1 MGITGAP
8 IAAVASCS
16 RSPQTCAQGVW
27 AVLDSCFPKL
37 FLTAHH
43 YQHLKQHLVK
53 QQACSHQQDILD
65 AAAAAAA
72 AAVTAGAVG

>member
-16 RSPQTCAQGVW
+16 RSPQLCAQGVW
-27 AVLDSCFPKL
+27 AVLDSCSPTL

-43 YQHLKQHLVK
+43 YQHLEQHLVK

-65 AAAAAAA
+65 AAAAAVV
-72 AAVTAGAVG
+72 VTAGAVG